1 MKLIPRCALS
11 TFLAFTGMS
20 YELIYSQ
27 WLSAILGGT
36 LFRYSV
42 TIGIFTFCLG
52 LSAIIFDRIEK
63 KDFKFLQLK
72 WINLFIVFIAASS
85 FFIYDLAFS
94 ISEKRTDHSLLL
106 NILLH
111 IPNVLVAL
119 ATGFELPLL
128 YQGLPEHEKTK
139 VLSFDYFGMFLA
151 TALFPLFFLPQFGIK
166 WTLMLILVIQCL
178 CFLPITR
185 LKGRSH

>member
-1 MKLIPRCALS
+1 MNLVPRCALS

-52 LSAIIFDRIEK
+52 LSAIFFDFVEK
-63 KDFKFLQLK
+63 KDFRCLQLK
-72 WINLFIVFIAASS
+72 WINLFIVLIAATSFLIYELA
-85 FFIYDLAFS
+85 FFI
-94 ISEKRTDHSLLL
+94 SEEKINHYLLL
-106 NILLH
+106 NIVLH
-111 IPNVLVAL
+111 VPIVLVAL

-128 YQGLPEHEKTK
+128 YQGLPENEKTK
-139 VLSFDYFGMFLA
+139 VLSFDYFGMFMA
-151 TALFPLFFLPQFGIK
+151 TVLFPLLFLPQFGIK
-166 WTLMLILVIQCL
+166 WTLLLISTIQCL
-178 CFLPITR
+178 CFFPIIQLDR
-185 LKGRSH
+185 RV